1 MAYNGGTTWLN
12 SNPNLG
18 IQVWY
23 WDPVRSDNN
32 LTQRISFCLL
42 PIGGYDYWGF
52 GASISWGYYH
62 PITGRWIQGEDHQM
76 VDTSISQW
84 GEIWW
89 EPAQISLDVGENSG
103 SLHIS
108 ANIYSS
114 NTGQWG
120 TAVDVYIPYES
131 TSPTYIDPSRG
142 DVSYYPSGITDPY
155 DSAWFST
162 IHIDYSNFNGGS
174 SGIAYYGVFKY
185 EWGSPNI
192 GTTSS
197 YRSGIAQI
205 WNYGSS
211 GSFDWNGKPP
221 YPMYYLKNKQ
231 TGKYLDV
238 IDGLFQNDQR
248 IRTYPF
254 NGSQAQRWG
263 FEPVSG
269 TSDRYYL
276 HPDCTYN
283 AMIHTVNTGTASG
296 TELCLWTYTGA
307 PTTQWLVEPTGDPDG
322 SVYIRLVAN
331 TKQVIDANVD
341 TGGITIWEFY
351 AQDNQKWILEDAS
364 DAWLGTWM
372 SFDIQVI
379 ANDGNECEGYN
390 QNRKVRMY
398 TIPGTLASNQ
408 LSWSNQG
415 TTWQG
420 GPVTCRWSVVG
431 SDNSLRV
438 SDTYE
443 ISIERQYND
452 VWCEYNRGFSN
463 TVNYTFTIDP
473 AIVAYEYRYRIRAYN
488 IFDAAGPWSEYS
500 HSLNISGPSFI
511 DNKTCTIYV
520 VQDGKWVPTT
530 IYLPISNMWKYTTVI
545 NPEGL
550 NPGDSSGSGPIN

>member
-23 WDPVRSDNN
+23 WDPVRSGNN

-52 GASISWGYYH
+52 GANISWGYYH
-62 PITGRWIQGEDHQM
+62 PNTGTWVQGEDHQM
-76 VDTSISQW
+76 VGTSPIQW

-103 SLHIS
+103 SLHLS
-108 ANIYSS
+108 ANIYS
-114 NTGQWG
+114 NGTGQWG
-120 TAVDVYIPYES
+120 TSVDVYIPYGS
-131 TSPTYIDPSRG
+131 TAPTYIYPSRG
-142 DVSYYPSGITDPY
+142 DVSYEPSGIIDPY
-155 DSAWFST
+155 DAAWFST

-185 EWGSPNI
+185 EWGSPSI

-205 WNYGSS
+205 WNYGSG

-238 IDGLFQNDQR
+238 IDGIFQNDQR
-248 IRTYPF
+248 IRTYDF

-263 FEPVSG
+263 FESVPN
-269 TSDRYYL
+269 TTDRYYL

-283 AMIHTVNTGTASG
+283 AMIHTVNTEATNG
-296 TELCLWTYTGA
+296 TELCLWSYTGA
-307 PTTQWLVEPTGDPDG
+307 PTTQWLVEPTRDPDG

-331 TKQVIDANVD
+331 TEQVIDANVD

-364 DAWLGTWM
+364 DAWIGKWM

-398 TIPGTLASNQ
+398 TIPYTLTSNQ
-408 LSWSNQG
+408 LSWSNPG

-420 GPVTCRWSVVG
+420 GPVTCRWDAVG
-431 SDNSLRV
+431 SDNILRA

-443 ISIERQYND
+443 ISIERQYNG

-463 TVNYTFTIDP
+463 TINYTFTIDS

-488 IFDAAGPWSEYS
+488 IYDAAGPWSEYS
-500 HSLNISGPSFI
+500 HSLNISGPTFI

-520 VQDGKWVPTT
+520 VQDGKWIPTT
-530 IYLPISNMWKYTTVI
+530 MYLPVSNAWKYATVI
-545 NPEGL
+545 NPKSS
-550 NPGDSSGSGPIN
+550 NPGGSSGSGPIN